1 MSTAPLQNRIR
12 LAQLRLLV
20 AIAETG
26 SLQRAAQVLH
36 ITQPAA
42 TKSLRLMEEA
52 AGDVLV
58 QRGGSGSLLT
68 PVGEILCK
76 RARLVMSELRD
87 AEEEMSL
94 WHTGG
99 AGHVTIGALPVATP
113 SLVPEA
119 LTLLREVA
127 PRITTTVIE
136 GSSDAMYRD
145 LRTGA
150 VDLVVGRF
158 YSGQDP
164 DFSTTTLYESTFRL
178 GVRAAHPLAARRK
191 LSWEEV
197 LVYPWILPPAEVRTR
212 PALDDMFRR
221 ARVGAPEVPVETTS
235 YLVMRSVMFH
245 SDAICPMPVEVFQD
259 DVKLGL
265 ARLLAFRLDLKLP
278 PIGVVWLAKRAPSPA
293 ARSFVEQLQV
303 VSRRG
308 SR

>member
-1 MSTAPLQNRIR
+1 MTTAPLHNRIR

-42 TKSLRLMEEA
+42 TKSLRLLEEA

-58 QRGGSGSLLT
+58 QRGGTGSVLT

-76 RARLVMSELRD
+76 RARLVMAELRD
-87 AEEEMSL
+87 AQEEMGL
-94 WHTGG
+94 WHAGG

-119 LTLLREVA
+119 LTLLRQVA

-136 GSSDAMYRD
+136 GGSDAMYRD
-145 LRTGA
+145 LRSGA
-150 VDLVVGRF
+150 LDLVVGRF

-164 DFSTTTLYESTFRL
+164 DFSATTLYESTFRL
-178 GVRAAHPLAARRK
+178 GVRAGHPLAGRRK
-191 LSWEEV
+191 LAWDDV
-197 LVYPWILPPAEVRTR
+197 LAYPWILPPAAVRTR

-221 ARVGAPEVPVETTS
+221 ARVGAPEVPLETAS
-235 YLVMRSVMFH
+235 YLVIRSVMFQ
-245 SDAICPMPVEVFQD
+245 SDIICPMTVEVFQD
-259 DVKLGL
+259 DMKLGL
-265 ARLLAFRLDLKLP
+265 VRLLPFTLDLKLP

-293 ARSFVEQLQV
+293 ARTFVEQLQV

>member
-42 TKSLRLMEEA
+42 TKSLRLMEA
-52 AGDVLV
+52 SVGDPLVL
-58 QRGGSGSLLT
+58 RGGSGSALT
-68 PVGEILCK
+68 PMGEILCK
-76 RARLVMSELRD
+76 RARLVMAELRD

-99 AGHVTIGALPVATP
+99 AGHVTIGTLPVATP

-119 LTLLREVA
+119 LTLMRAVA
-127 PRITTTVIE
+127 PRITATVVE

-145 LRTGA
+145 LRSGA
-150 VDLVVGRF
+150 LDLVVGRF
-158 YSGQDP
+158 YPGQDS
-164 DFSTTTLYESTFRL
+164 DFSTKPLYESTFRL

-191 LSWEEV
+191 LTWDDV
-197 LVYPWILPPAEVRTR
+197 LAYPWILPPAEVRTR

-221 ARVGAPEVPVETTS
+221 ARVGVPEVPVETTS
-235 YLVMRSVMFH
+235 YLVMRSVMFN
-245 SDAICPMPVEVFQD
+245 SDAICPMPVEVFRD
-259 DVKLGL
+259 DVAQRL

-278 PIGVVWLAKRAPSPA
+278 PISVVWLAKRAPSPA
-293 ARSFVEQLQV
+293 AITFVDQLEV
-303 VSRRG
+303 ISRQG